1 MVPLFTVIFVSKMA
15 CHLGIQNEI
24 QALSDLITSK
34 ETFALIRP
42 TLSRL
47 LLNSFLHSSFFIS
60 SCVDNYGSITTV
72 LKTVK
77 HSQVNVVFAE
87 TSLKYFQPEKHLS
100 SSAIHK
106 FPNNYSSQI
115 TQSPSYPSC
124 PKSKSPK
131 VSKVQV
137 TQIAQS
143 PSCSKS
149 KLPKVQVT
157 QSPCCQKLKMFKVQ
171 VAQSP
176 SCPNSPNP
184 SCPNPKF

>member
-60 SCVDNYGSITTV
+60 SCVDNYGSMTTV

-77 HSQVNVVFAE
+77 HSQVNVDYYRKQK
-87 TSLKYFQPEKHLS
+87 TRNLS
-100 SSAIHK
+100 KNSSK
-106 FPNNYSSQI
+106 NSSQN
-115 TQSPSYPSC
+115 S
-124 PKSKSPK
+124 SKK
-131 VSKVQV
+131 NRKKKLSKKWSKNSSQV
-137 TQIAQS
+137 YI
-143 PSCSKS
+143 P
-149 KLPKVQVT
+149 
-157 QSPCCQKLKMFKVQ
+157 
-171 VAQSP
+171 
-176 SCPNSPNP
+176 
-184 SCPNPKF
+184 